1 VKSCE
6 LLLREAAAAKPFFGG
21 FDSGIF
27 IKKKYECGPWG
38 GEEETVK

>member
-6 LLLREAAAAKPFFGG
+6 LLLREASAAKRFFGG

-27 IKKKYECGPWG
+27 SRKKMNVDR
-38 GEEETVK
+38 GEGKRKLK

>member
-27 IKKKYECGPWG
+27 SRKNMNVGR
-38 GEEETVK
+38 GEGKRKL

>member
-27 IKKKYECGPWG
+27 SRKKMNGPWG